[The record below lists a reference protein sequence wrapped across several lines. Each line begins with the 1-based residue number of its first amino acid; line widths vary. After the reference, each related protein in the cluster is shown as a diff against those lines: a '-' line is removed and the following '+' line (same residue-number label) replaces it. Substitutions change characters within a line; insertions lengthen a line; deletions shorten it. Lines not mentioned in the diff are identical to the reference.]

1 MSRGFLLCPALLL
14 SIPILPQ
21 AFPGQPD
28 HESTVLQG
36 TVIDISGAAVLNA
49 SVALEDGHAKAIARA
64 TTDHSG
70 HYTLIAPIKGIYRET
85 ITAAG
90 FKTGVLNNLQLSGGV
105 MNLPD
110 AMLPIGSAT
119 ETIEVNELLEVA
131 GGQIA
136 TVGHVGILGDLE
148 VGDTPFHVR
157 SYTNTFIENQQAV
170 ALADVL
176 NSDATV
182 VSPSPSS
189 KANQETDVFLV
200 RGFRIQPSNSLAID
214 GLFGLYDEAPYL
226 YFIDRVDVFNGPSAF
241 IMGSPASVG
250 GVINLAPK
258 RAGEKPFLLLEPNYL
273 GKSIYGGHAD
283 ASDRFGSHGAFGAR
297 INGVYRDGAGE
308 VRDSRLLNG
317 GASAGFDFRSKIALL
332 SLDTQYLRNYNK
344 ANPYVFLL
352 GPGLTGLPP
361 AMPTNLST
369 EPVWMD
375 GSLYEK
381 IILGRA
387 NIQLSPRWTLT
398 SGSGFSHEKSA
409 NPAYCPVVILDY
421 TGTTLCE
428 QINQATRNDHYS
440 NDVGIRGKFNTGSF
454 SHSFVAGWNRI
465 QQTSNFGPFH
475 DFGPSQP
482 YNLYLPYRPTA
493 PNFILPELS
502 TDFVIDDQSTKGWY
516 LGDTLGVFRDRV
528 MVTGGFRLVTQ
539 TIKDSVRDNSI
550 PPDSYR
556 ESAVTPSVAGL
567 FKLTSHV
574 SLYGNFIQ
582 ALEPG
587 WIAPIGTK
595 NAGQVLPPYFS
606 NQIEF
611 GAKADLGAWLG
622 TFALYRISEANGV
635 ESAVTNPPSF
645 IQDGRQIN
653 KGLEI
658 SFAGDLVHRLH
669 AILSASFID
678 PKQQFTQDP
687 TTEGKSASTIPG
699 ATERVYLSWD
709 VFKIKGLNLNC
720 NLMET
725 GSAAFDIVNS
735 FRVPSWTRLD
745 LGARYT
751 FGSERPITIR
761 AQVENVANSQ
771 YWVSAFSGGFVA
783 SGARVVNVSISK
795 AF

>member
-1 MSRGFLLCPALLL
+1 V
-14 SIPILPQ
+14 
-21 AFPGQPD
+21 D
-28 HESTVLQG
+28 
-36 TVIDISGAAVLNA
+36 
-49 SVALEDGHAKAIARA
+49 
-64 TTDHSG
+64 
-70 HYTLIAPIKGIYRET
+70 
-85 ITAAG
+85 
-90 FKTGVLNNLQLSGGV
+90 
-105 MNLPD
+105 
-110 AMLPIGSAT
+110 
-119 ETIEVNELLEVA
+119 
-131 GGQIA
+131 
-136 TVGHVGILGDLE
+136 
-148 VGDTPFHVR
+148 
-157 SYTNTFIENQQAV
+157 
-170 ALADVL
+170 LADIL

-200 RGFRIQPSNSLAID
+200 RGFRILPNHSLAVD
-214 GLFGLYDEAPYL
+214 GLFGLYDQEPYL

-258 RAGEKPFLLLEPNYL
+258 RAHDKPFLLVEPNYL
-273 GKSIYGGHAD
+273 GKSIYGGHVD

-297 INGVYRDGAGE
+297 LNGAYRDGAGE

-332 SLDTQYLRNYNK
+332 SLDTQYLRNYNR
-344 ANPYVFLL
+344 ANPYVLLL

-387 NIQLSPRWTLT
+387 NIQLSPKWTLT
-398 SGSGFSHEKSA
+398 SGSGFSNENSA
-409 NPAYCPVVILDY
+409 YPAYCPVVILD
-421 TGTTLCE
+421 
-428 QINQATRNDHYS
+428 QINQATRDYHYS

-454 SHSFVAGWNRI
+454 SHSFIAGWNRI
-465 QQTSNFGPFH
+465 QQTSNFGPFD

-482 YNLYLPYRPTA
+482 YNIYLAYRPTA

-516 LGDTLGVFRDRV
+516 LGDTLGVFRDRLLL
-528 MVTGGFRLVTQ
+528 TGGFRLVTQ

-550 PPDSYR
+550 PPDLYR

-635 ESAVTNPPSF
+635 ESAVTNPPTF

-653 KGLEI
+653 KGLEV
-658 SFAGDLVHRLH
+658 SFAGDLVHGLH
-669 AILSASFID
+669 AILSGSFID
-678 PKQQFTQDP
+678 PKQRFTQDP

-709 VFKIKGLNLNC
+709 VSKIKGLNLNC

-751 FGSERPITIR
+751 FGSERPLTIR

-771 YWVSAFSGGFVA
+771 YWISAFSGGLGPA
-783 SGARVVNVSISK
+783 GPRVVNVSVSK
-795 AF
+795 SF

>member
-1 MSRGFLLCPALLL
+1 MSRGFLLYPALCFSL
-14 SIPILPQ
+14 PILPQ
-21 AFPGQPD
+21 APADQPGYA
-28 HESTVLQG
+28 STVLQG
-36 TVIDISGAAVLNA
+36 TVIDISGAAILNA

-70 HYTLIAPIKGIYRET
+70 HYTLIAPIEGIYRET

-90 FKTGVLNNLQLSGGV
+90 FKTGVFNNLQLSGGIR
-105 MNLPD
+105 NLPD
-110 AMLPIGSAT
+110 AMLQMGSAT
-119 ETIEVNELLEVA
+119 ETIEVNEPLEVA

-148 VGDTPFHVR
+148 VQDTPFHVR

-170 ALADVL
+170 DLPDIL

-189 KANQETDVFLV
+189 KANQETDVFLI
-200 RGFRIQPSNSLAID
+200 RGFRILPNNSLAID
-214 GLFGLYDEAPYL
+214 GLFGLYDEEPYL

-241 IMGSPASVG
+241 VMGSPASVG

-258 RAGEKPFLLLEPNYL
+258 RAADKPFLLLEPNYL
-273 GKSIYGGHAD
+273 GESIYGGHVD

-297 INGVYRDGAGE
+297 INGAYRDGAGE

-317 GASAGFDFRSKIALL
+317 GVSAGFDFRSKIVLL

-344 ANPYVFLL
+344 ANPYVLLL

-387 NIQLSPRWTLT
+387 NIQLSPKWTLT
-398 SGSGFSHEKSA
+398 SGSGFSHENSA

-428 QINQATRNDHYS
+428 QIDQATRNYHYS
-440 NDVGIRGKFNTGSF
+440 NDVGIRGRFNTGSF
-454 SHSFVAGWNRI
+454 SHSLMAGWNRI
-465 QQTSNFGPFH
+465 QQTSNFGPFD

-482 YNLYLPYRPTA
+482 YNLYLPFRPTA

-502 TDFVIDDQSTKGWY
+502 TDFLVDDQSTKGWY
-516 LGDTLGVFRDRV
+516 LGDTLGVFRDRLLL
-528 MVTGGFRLVTQ
+528 TGGFRLVTQ
-539 TIKDSVRDNSI
+539 TIKDSLRDNSI

-595 NAGQVLPPYFS
+595 NAGQILPPYFS
-606 NQIEF
+606 NQVEF
-611 GAKADLGAWLG
+611 GAKTDLGGWLG

-635 ESAVTNPPSF
+635 ESAVTNPPTF

-658 SFAGDLVHRLH
+658 SFAGDLVHGLH

-687 TTEGKSASTIPG
+687 ATEGKSASTIPG
-699 ATERVYLSWD
+699 ATERVSLSWD
-709 VFKIKGLNLNC
+709 ASKIKGLNLNC

-751 FGSERPITIR
+751 FGSERPLTIR

-771 YWVSAFSGGFVA
+771 YWVSTFSGGLAA